1 MDESEI
7 PGSLW
12 SSYSPSHD
20 NLHQSKSMLN
30 LMLLIQQ
37 LPSSD
42 SAAQVVNSEVV
53 ITETNQLQS
62 SNSATQDVDFEDE
75 DEDEDA
81 ATRTN
86 SNSELR
92 SDSFLEFM
100 AEQLPPLD
108 SALEHEITK
117 SKAPM

>member
-1 MDESEI
+1 MMDESEI

-20 NLHQSKSMLN
+20 NLHQSKSKLN

-37 LPSSD
+37 LPSSH
-42 SAAQVVNSEVV
+42 SAAQVVDSEVV
-53 ITETNQLQS
+53 ITKTNQLQS
-62 SNSATQDVDFEDE
+62 SNSAAQDVDFEDE
-75 DEDEDA
+75 DA
-81 ATRTN
+81 VTGTN

-100 AEQLPPLD
+100 AE
-108 SALEHEITK
+108 
-117 SKAPM
+117 